1 MSPALPLS
9 LFPSPS
15 SVTRWLLVVVGCAIL
30 EMAQPM
36 IAADSPPPAPEAAAP
51 VAAPAPTA
59 GARPDDLVIHPAA
72 SPSPAS
78 SSSPAAPGFGP
89 GWVFVFLV
97 AASSAAWWAW
107 QRRRSPL
114 AARREGI
121 QIEDTRALGNRQ
133 FLVVATARGRRFFL
147 GVSPGGIRLLAPLD
161 ADDPEDAPDA

>member
-1 MSPALPLS
+1 MSLLRSLLP
-9 LFPSPS
+9 FPSPS
-15 SVTRWLLVVVGCAIL
+15 SVTRWLSVVVGCAIL

-36 IAADSPPPAPEAAAP
+36 IAADAPASPPAGLPGDLVLHPSGGAAP
-51 VAAPAPTA
+51 S
-59 GARPDDLVIHPAA
+59 L
-72 SPSPAS
+72 PAS
-78 SSSPAAPGFGP
+78 SSSSGFGA
-89 GWVFVFLV
+89 GGVFVLLV
-97 AASSAAWWAW
+97 AAGAAGWWAW

-114 AARREGI
+114 AARRDCI